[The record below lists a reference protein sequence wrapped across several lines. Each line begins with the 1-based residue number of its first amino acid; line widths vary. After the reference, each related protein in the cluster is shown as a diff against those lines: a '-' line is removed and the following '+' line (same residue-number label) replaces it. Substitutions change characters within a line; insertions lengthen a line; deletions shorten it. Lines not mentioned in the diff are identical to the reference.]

1 LKIPGKGCALNL
13 LTTENNEPLNLREY
27 SPIVLAYIG
36 DAVFEL
42 LVRTSMVIG
51 GKRKIKDI
59 HLDTVQIV
67 NAESQA
73 KVIREVFEDL
83 SDEEK
88 DIVRRGRNAKSTP
101 PRHADNGDYKM
112 STGFE
117 ALLGYL
123 YLKGDLKRIDQLVQA
138 ALHNEAVII

>member
-1 LKIPGKGCALNL
+1 MLKNDNIIIKDIKDYP
-13 LTTENNEPLNLREY
+13 
-27 SPIVLAYIG
+27 PIVLAYLG

-42 LVRTSMVIG
+42 LVRTSMVTG
-51 GKRKIKDI
+51 GKRKIKEI

-73 KVIREVFEDL
+73 KVLREVFDDL
-83 SDEEK
+83 SEEEK

-101 PRHADNGDYKM
+101 PRHADSGDYHM

-123 YLKGDLKRIDQLVQA
+123 YLKGDTLRIEELVEK
-138 ALHNEAVII
+138 ALHNEAIIM

>member
-1 LKIPGKGCALNL
+1 MLDNDDIISKDIKD
-13 LTTENNEPLNLREY
+13 Y
-27 SPIVLAYIG
+27 HPIVLAYLG

-42 LVRTSMVIG
+42 LVRTSMVTG
-51 GKRKIKDI
+51 EKRRIKDI
-59 HLDTVQIV
+59 HLDTVRIV

-73 KVIREVFEDL
+73 KALREVFDDL

-88 DIVRRGRNAKSTP
+88 DIVRRGRNARSTP
-101 PRHADNGDYKM
+101 PRHADNGDYRL

-123 YLKGDLKRIDQLVQA
+123 YLQGESQRIQELVA
-138 ALHNEAVII
+138 RALNNEAIIM

>member
-1 LKIPGKGCALNL
+1 MLGN
-13 LTTENNEPLNLREY
+13 ENMVIKDIKEY
-27 SPIVLAYIG
+27 PPIVLAYLG

-42 LVRTSMVIG
+42 MVRTSMVTG
-51 GKRKIKDI
+51 GKRRIKDI
-59 HLDTVQIV
+59 HLDTVQMV
-67 NAESQA
+67 NAGSQA
-73 KVIREVFEDL
+73 KALRGVFDDL

-101 PRHADNGDYKM
+101 PRHADNGDYRM

-123 YLKGDLKRIDQLVQA
+123 YLKGDSQRIKELIEK
-138 ALHNEAVII
+138 ALHNDTIIM